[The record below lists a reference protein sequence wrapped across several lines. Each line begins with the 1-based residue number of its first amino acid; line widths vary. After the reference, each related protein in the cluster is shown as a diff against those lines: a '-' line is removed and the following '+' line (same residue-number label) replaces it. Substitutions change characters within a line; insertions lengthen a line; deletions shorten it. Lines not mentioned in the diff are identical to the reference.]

1 MFTYVCGH
9 MYPSVFSLNAKK
21 KTGTMDMTPS
31 AKRSR
36 PKKNKMTGDD
46 VPEKKKNKGM
56 KI

>member
-1 MFTYVCGH
+1 
-9 MYPSVFSLNAKK
+9 
-21 KTGTMDMTPS
+21 MDMTPS